1 MNLDTQD
8 RSAPRENHGLSLGI
22 ASKEVRSMIP
32 HALYVVCILATLLLA
47 VVPAEAGGGTAEAR
61 FDRVNIV
68 MGARSGGAGS
78 GPATVEF
85 NAARLLADRLVSG
98 SGVRTTLIREGHPG
112 RSQDDSATLTIL
124 LGTPERH
131 DEIAALFARLKIP
144 PLTDLAPG
152 PEGFLLKTVPGTGG
166 RMLIAAGRDDRGCV
180 YVAGEILRRVHFLNK
195 AIGFPDDVDVR
206 TAPAFELRGTQFG
219 QSHIA
224 LQKAGVRKWTQAE
237 VESKIADFALA
248 GANVLQVPANST
260 EDDPTYRY
268 IKSLGLKTIVHWS
281 ANAGS
286 GPPEWQAKESIGR
299 TGYLCP
305 SVPEA
310 RQELLRAVEAAFSK
324 SPHFD
329 YISFSGGDG
338 GGCECDRCKPYGAV
352 FIRLVE
358 DYATIIHKYHPDA
371 QVMFTNQKFD
381 NEDDLAIFRYLR
393 ETPNTGIRAFCVG
406 PGSDAM
412 SWQPGHRQH
421 HRMDLFRYPRFGPFS
436 RYMQEIV
443 HQLPPHVDLAFYN
456 EITHWRYA
464 QHAYIQAYP
473 RPDKDGNH
481 PPHWNHFIYER
492 MPDPYLTQVYDRLT
506 FFAWPRFY
514 RWVFG
519 EVVRYGLGDCTHSSG
534 THDHFNQWMW
544 QRLLWSPHRT
554 VEDVVDEY
562 CRTWF
567 GPEAAPYMAKA
578 IFLMEEYLQWDPQ
591 RPITQKTS
599 IDRYYDLVMK
609 AGKVMPPR
617 LMKSNWL
624 WREFAQKAAIDKRT
638 KLAVARQMAIQ
649 RSIERDIAH
658 ALSVSGP
665 SALNAVIERCLRRL
679 PSPPAPGGRG
689 QGGGGLETP
698 AMRRLREEAIRLGEE
713 SNALY
718 GVRSEG
724 LASLDHDFIGL
735 GWLKRQLLR
744 AREATGQEKLELLQT
759 IADYENPGPGGFYD
773 NLGTY
778 ENAPHLVKGYPY
790 DYGQPYVGDMLDEG
804 NRLSQRTMGYTQDE
818 AEGLTL
824 RYEGLD
830 PSARYRIRFT
840 LVRPW
845 FQPRYAYRMNQKAQ
859 SIYAD
864 GIPLAE
870 GLEVPEKMSDFFT
883 FDIPPEATS
892 DGVLTISFRK
902 MPDVAAGDRVSVE
915 QWRNCGGWGTLCSE
929 VWLMKAK

>member
-1 MNLDTQD
+1 MLAAAGTASVTAV
-8 RSAPRENHGLSLGI
+8 SAQAGTTARYVSVLVIPGREAGVVERNAAQLLANRLNRTGQVRASIAADDVGAAPGSKALRVLLGI
-22 ASKEVRSMIP
+22 PSHHAGIEDAFRS
-32 HALYVVCILATLLLA
+32 
-47 VVPAEAGGGTAEAR
+47 
-61 FDRVNIV
+61 
-68 MGARSGGAGS
+68 
-78 GPATVEF
+78 
-85 NAARLLADRLVSG
+85 
-98 SGVRTTLIREGHPG
+98 
-112 RSQDDSATLTIL
+112 
-124 LGTPERH
+124 
-131 DEIAALFARLKIP
+131 LKIP
-144 PLTDLAPG
+144 PLTELAPG
-152 PEGFLLKTVPGTGG
+152 PEGFLLRSVMAPEGPTV
-166 RMLIAAGRDDRGCV
+166 LAAGMDDRGVV
-180 YVAGEILRRVHFLNK
+180 YAVGEFLRQANLQRGSIEFPANLN
-195 AIGFPDDVDVR
+195 IR

-219 QSHIA
+219 QSHVA
-224 LQKAGVRKWTQAE
+224 LNKAKVRPWTQAE

-248 GANVLQVPANST
+248 GANTLQVAASVT
-260 EDDPTYRY
+260 EDDPTYRF
-268 IKSLGLKTIVHWS
+268 IKGLGLKTIVHWS

-286 GPPEWQAKESIGR
+286 GPPEWQAQESIGR

-310 RQELLRAVEAAFSK
+310 REALLRGVEAAFSK

-329 YISFSGGDG
+329 YVSFSGGDG

-352 FIRLVE
+352 FIRLIE
-358 DYATIIHKYHPDA
+358 DYAAIIHRYHPDA
-371 QVMFTNQKFD
+371 QVMLTNQKFD
-381 NEDDLAIFRYLR
+381 NDDDLAIFAYLR
-393 ETPNTGIRAFCVG
+393 ERPNTGIRAFCVG

-421 HRMDLFRYPRFGPFS
+421 HRMDLFRYPRFGPFG

-506 FFAWPRFY
+506 FFAWPRYY

-519 EVVRYGLGDCTHSSG
+519 ETVRHGLGDCTHSSG

-562 CRTWF
+562 ARTWF
-567 GPEAAPYMAKA
+567 GPEAAPLMAKA
-578 IFLMEEYLQWDPQ
+578 IFLMEEYLQWDPK
-591 RPITQKTS
+591 RPITRKTS

-609 AGKVMPPR
+609 AGRVMPR
-617 LMKSNWL
+617 HIRDRSWL

-638 KLAVARQMAIQ
+638 KLAVGQQMALQ
-649 RSIERDIAH
+649 RGIERDIAR
-658 ALSVSGP
+658 ALSASDQ
-665 SALNAVIERCLRRL
+665 SDQSDRSDRSDSISRCLSRL
-679 PSPPAPGGRG
+679 ASMK
-689 QGGGGLETP
+689 ETP
-698 AMRRLREEAIRLGEE
+698 AMRRLREEAVRLGEE

-724 LASLDHDFIGL
+724 LVSLDHDFIGL
-735 GWLKRQLLR
+735 GWLKRQLER
-744 AREATGQEKLELLQT
+744 ARAATGEERLALLAT

-773 NLGTY
+773 NLGTF
-778 ENAPHLVKGYPY
+778 ESAPHLVNGYPY
-790 DYGQPYVGDMLDEG
+790 DHGQPYVGDMLDEG
-804 NRLSQRTMGYTQDE
+804 NRLSQRTMGYTQHEDQ
-818 AEGLTL
+818 GVTL
-824 RYEGLD
+824 RYEGLE
-830 PSARYRIRFT
+830 PNARYRVRFT

-845 FQPRYAYRMNQKAQ
+845 FQPRYAHRMNQKAQ

-864 GIPLAE
+864 DILLAE
-870 GLEVPEKMSDFFT
+870 GLELPEKMSDFYT
-883 FDIPPEATS
+883 FDIPPEAAA
-892 DGVLTISFRK
+892 DGVVTIRLQK

-929 VWLMKAK
+929 VWLMKGR

>member
-1 MNLDTQD
+1 M
-8 RSAPRENHGLSLGI
+8 
-22 ASKEVRSMIP
+22 VP
-32 HALYVVCILATLLLA
+32 HALDIVCILAALLLA
-47 VVPAEAGGGTAEAR
+47 AVPAAAQGGNAEAR
-61 FDRVNIV
+61 YDRVNIV
-68 MGARSGGAGS
+68 VGARAGGAGS

-85 NAARLLADRLVSG
+85 NAARLLAERLAAA
-98 SGVRTTLIREGHPG
+98 SGVMTTLVREGHPG
-112 RSQDDSATLTIL
+112 RKRDETAALTIL
-124 LGTPERH
+124 FGTPDRH
-131 DEIAALFARLKIP
+131 DGMAAVFARLKIP

-152 PEGFLLKTVPGTGG
+152 PEGFLLKTMPGTGG
-166 RMLIAAGRDDRGCV
+166 SIVIAAGVDDRGCV
-180 YVAGEILRRVHFLNK
+180 YLAGEILRRTHFLDK
-195 AIGFPDDVDVR
+195 RIGFLTDVDVR
-206 TAPAFELRGTQFG
+206 TAPAFGFRGTQFG
-219 QSHIA
+219 QSHVA
-224 LQKAGVRKWTQAE
+224 LNKAKVRPWTQAE
-237 VESKIADFALA
+237 TESKIADFALA
-248 GANVLQVPANST
+248 GANVLQVPVSIK

-268 IKSLGLKTIVHWS
+268 MKGLGLMTIVHWS

-286 GPPEWQAKESIGR
+286 GPPEWQASESIGR

-310 RQELLRAVEAAFSK
+310 RQELLRSVEAAFSK

-329 YISFSGGDG
+329 YVSFSGGDG

-358 DYATIIHKYHPDA
+358 DYATIVHKYHPDA

-381 NEDDLAIFRYLR
+381 NEDDLAIFAYLR
-393 ETPNTGIRAFCVG
+393 DHPNTGIRAFCVG

-443 HQLPPHVDLAFYN
+443 HQLPPNVDLAFYN

-464 QHAYIQAYP
+464 QHAYVQAYP

-562 CRTWF
+562 CRAWF
-567 GPEAAPYMAKA
+567 GPEAAPLMARA
-578 IFLMEEYLQWDPQ
+578 IVLMEEYLQWDRD

-599 IDRYYDLVMK
+599 IDRYYDLVMR
-609 AGKVMPPR
+609 AGNAMPAHLR
-617 LMKSNWL
+617 VKSWL

-638 KLAVARQMAIQ
+638 KLAVAQQMALQ
-649 RSIERDIAH
+649 RSIERDIAA
-658 ALSVSGP
+658 ALSASDKSDKSDRSDLVT
-665 SALNAVIERCLRRL
+665 RCLRRL
-679 PSPPAPGGRG
+679 ASMK
-689 QGGGGLETP
+689 ETP
-698 AMRRLREEAIRLGEE
+698 AMRRLREEAVRLGEE

-724 LASLDHDFIGL
+724 LVSLDHDFIGL
-735 GWLKRQLLR
+735 GWLKRQLER
-744 AREATGQEKLELLQT
+744 ARAATGDERRELLAT

-778 ENAPHLVKGYPY
+778 EHAPHLVNGYPY
-790 DYGQPYVGDMLDEG
+790 DHGQPYVGEMLDEG
-804 NRLSQRTMGYTQDE
+804 NRISQRTMAYTQHEDR
-818 AEGLTL
+818 GLEL

-830 PSARYRIRFT
+830 PNARYRIRFT

-845 FQPRYAYRMNQKAQ
+845 FQPRYAQHMNQKAQ

-870 GLEVPEKMSDFFT
+870 GLELPEKMSDFFT
-883 FDIPPEATS
+883 FGIPPEATR
-892 DGVLTISFRK
+892 DGTLTISFRK

-915 QWRNCGGWGTLCSE
+915 RWRNCGGWGTLCSE
-929 VWLMKAK
+929 VWLMKGR

>member
-1 MNLDTQD
+1 MTN
-8 RSAPRENHGLSLGI
+8 AMLSQVGSL
-22 ASKEVRSMIP
+22 AAA
-32 HALYVVCILATLLLA
+32 ALAAMPTVVAGSPTEAHYTRVHILIGAR
-47 VVPAEAGGGTAEAR
+47 AGG
-61 FDRVNIV
+61 D
-68 MGARSGGAGS
+68 GS

-85 NAARLLADRLVSG
+85 QAAKLLGGRLTAS
-98 SGVRTTLIREGHPG
+98 SGVKVMLMRDSLSQPLKVEPG
-112 RSQDDSATLTIL
+112 TLTIL
-124 LGTPERH
+124 LGTVERN
-131 DEIAALFARLKIP
+131 DALASLFARHHIP

-152 PEGFLLKTVPGTGG
+152 PEGFLLKTVSDTGG
-166 RMLIAAGRDDRGCV
+166 RVVIAAGRDDRGCV
-180 YVAGEILRRVHFLNK
+180 YAAGEILRRAHYLVG
-195 AIGFPDDVDVR
+195 AVGFPHELEVR
-206 TAPAFELRGTQFG
+206 TAPAFGFRGTQFG
-219 QSHIA
+219 QSHVA
-224 LQKAGVRKWTQAE
+224 LNKAKVRPWTQAE
-237 VESKIADFALA
+237 IESKIADFALA
-248 GANVLQVPANST
+248 GANVLQVPVTIKETDA
-260 EDDPTYRY
+260 TYRY
-268 IKSLGLKTIVHWS
+268 IKGLGLKTIVHWS

-299 TGYLCP
+299 VGYLCP

-310 RQELLRAVEAAFSK
+310 RQELLRSVEAAFAK

-329 YISFSGGDG
+329 YVSFSGGDG

-358 DYATIIHKYHPDA
+358 DYAAIIHRYHPDA

-393 ETPNTGIRAFCVG
+393 EHPNTGLRAFCVG

-421 HRMDLFRYPRFGPFS
+421 HRMDLFRYPGFGPFS

-506 FFAWPRFY
+506 FFAWPRYY

-554 VEDVVDEY
+554 AEDVVDEY

-567 GPEAAPYMAKA
+567 GPEAAPLMARA
-578 IFLMEEYLQWDPQ
+578 IFLMEEYLQWDPE
-591 RPITQKTS
+591 RPITRKTS

-609 AGKVMPPR
+609 AGRVMPPHLR
-617 LMKSNWL
+617 DRNWL

-638 KLAVARQMAIQ
+638 KLAVARQMAVQ
-649 RSIERDIAH
+649 RSIERDIAR
-658 ALSVSGP
+658 ALAKSDGSDRSDLSDSSDLDLLVS
-665 SALNAVIERCLRRL
+665 RCLLRL
-679 PSPPAPGGRG
+679 SRLAEPPD
-689 QGGGGLETP
+689 
-698 AMRRLREEAIRLGEE
+698 MRRLREEAVRLGEE

-724 LASLDHDFIGL
+724 LVSLDHDFIGL
-735 GWLKRQLLR
+735 GWLKRQLER
-744 AREATGQEKLELLQT
+744 AQAAGGKDKRELLWT
-759 IADYENPGPGGFYD
+759 IAHYEDPGPGGFYD
-773 NLGTY
+773 NLGTF
-778 ENAPHLVKGYPY
+778 EHAPHLVNGYPY
-790 DYGQPYVGDMLDEG
+790 DHGQPYVGDMLDEG
-804 NRLSQRTMGYTQDE
+804 NRISQRTMGYTQDE
-818 AEGLTL
+818 ERGLEL
-824 RYEGLD
+824 RYEGLA
-830 PSARYRIRFT
+830 PQARYRIRFT

-845 FQPRYAYRMNQKAQ
+845 FQPRYAHRMNQKAQ

-870 GLEVPEKMSDFFT
+870 GLELPEKMSDFFT

-892 DGVLTISFRK
+892 DGVLTITFRK
-902 MPDVAAGDRVSVE
+902 MPDVAAGDRVSIE

-929 VWLMKAK
+929 VWLMKRP

>member
-1 MNLDTQD
+1 MPHTMLCMAAGITVPALAVLPAASAAASRWNHVAVVLGRQAGTVERNAAQLLAQRLNGTVQVTVEVIPSGQQVPQHADTLMVLLGVQN
-8 RSAPRENHGLSLGI
+8 RHEGI
-22 ASKEVRSMIP
+22 AQMM
-32 HALYVVCILATLLLA
+32 
-47 VVPAEAGGGTAEAR
+47 AR
-61 FDRVNIV
+61 MN
-68 MGARSGGAGS
+68 
-78 GPATVEF
+78 
-85 NAARLLADRLVSG
+85 
-98 SGVRTTLIREGHPG
+98 
-112 RSQDDSATLTIL
+112 
-124 LGTPERH
+124 
-131 DEIAALFARLKIP
+131 IP

-152 PEGFLLKTVPGTGG
+152 PEGFVLRLVSDATPATVLAVG
-166 RMLIAAGRDDRGCV
+166 MDERGCV
-180 YVAGEILRRVHFLNK
+180 YAVGELLRRAVIRKGGMELPVGLDF
-195 AIGFPDDVDVR
+195 R
-206 TAPAFELRGTQFG
+206 TAPAFGFRGTQFG
-219 QSHIA
+219 QSHVA
-224 LQKAGVRKWTQAE
+224 LNKAKVRPWTQAE
-237 VESKIADFALA
+237 IEAKIADFALA
-248 GANVLQVPANST
+248 GANVLQVPVSVS
-260 EDDPTYRY
+260 ESDPTYRY
-268 IKSLGLKTIVHWS
+268 IKGLGLKTIVHWS

-286 GPPEWQAKESIGR
+286 GPPEWQASESIGR

-310 RQELLRAVEAAFSK
+310 RQELLRSVEAAFSK

-329 YISFSGGDG
+329 YVSFSGGDG

-358 DYATIIHKYHPDA
+358 DYATIVHRYHPDA

-381 NEDDLAIFRYLR
+381 NEDDLAIFAYLR
-393 ETPNTGIRAFCVG
+393 EHPHTGIRAFCVG

-443 HQLPPHVDLAFYN
+443 HQLPPHVDLAFFN

-506 FFAWPRFY
+506 FFAWPRYY

-519 EVVRYGLGDCTHSSG
+519 EVVRHGLGDCTHSSG

-562 CRTWF
+562 CRAWF

-578 IFLMEEYLQWDPQ
+578 IFLMEEYLQWDHR
-591 RPITQKTS
+591 RPITRKTS

-609 AGKVMPPR
+609 AGKVMPAHIR
-617 LMKSNWL
+617 DRSWL

-638 KLAVARQMAIQ
+638 KLAVGQQLALQ
-649 RSIERDIAH
+649 RSIERDIGR
-658 ALSVSGP
+658 ALAASDPSDLSDLVS
-665 SALNAVIERCLRRL
+665 RCVARL
-679 PSPPAPGGRG
+679 ASMK
-689 QGGGGLETP
+689 ETP
-698 AMRRLREEAIRLGEE
+698 AMRRLREEAIRLGDE

-724 LASLDHDFIGL
+724 LVSLDHDFIGL
-735 GWLKRQLLR
+735 GWLRRQLER
-744 AREATGQEKLELLQT
+744 AKAAAGDERWELLAT

-773 NLGTY
+773 NLGTF
-778 ENAPHLVKGYPY
+778 EHAPHLVHGYPY
-790 DYGQPYVGDMLDEG
+790 DHGQPYVGDMLDEG
-804 NRLSQRTMGYTQDE
+804 NRISQRTMGYTQHE
-818 AEGLTL
+818 ERGLEL
-824 RYEGLD
+824 RYDGLD
-830 PSARYRIRFT
+830 PAARYRIRFT
-840 LVRPW
+840 FVRPW
-845 FQPRYAYRMNQKAQ
+845 FQPRYAHRMNQKAQ

-864 GIPLAE
+864 GIPIAE
-870 GLEVPEKMSDFFT
+870 GLELPEKMSDFFT
-883 FDIPPEATS
+883 FDIPPEATR
-892 DGVLTISFRK
+892 DGTLTISFRK
-902 MPDVAAGDRVSVE
+902 MPDVATGDRVSVE

-929 VWLMKAK
+929 VWLMKR